1 MCVCVCV
8 LTLMSMYEVG
18 ICQRRAGCRVLFPEA
33 LVSNSWVLPDWQ
45 LPLCLE
51 TDWRLVACCL
61 PHLFLSHPHTCDQSV
76 IEALQSR
83 CFLILNSPSW
93 GSVKPIG
100 QRPFLSFELSLFE
113 TLGIKLNK

>member
-1 MCVCVCV
+1 MSETGRLPCVVPRGTGV
-8 LTLMSMYEVG
+8 QQLGLTRLAAPAMPG
-18 ICQRRAGCRVLFPEA
+18 DR
-33 LVSNSWVLPDWQ
+33 
-45 LPLCLE
+45 LE
-51 TDWRLVACCL
+51 TGGL
-61 PHLFLSHPHTCDQSV
+61 PHLFLSHPHTCDPGV

>member
-51 TDWRLVACCL
+51 TDWRLVACPTSFSL
-61 PHLFLSHPHTCDQSV
+61 TPTHVIRVLLKPYRAGVSLS
-76 IEALQSR
+76 
-83 CFLILNSPSW
+83 
-93 GSVKPIG
+93 
-100 QRPFLSFELSLFE
+100 
-113 TLGIKLNK
+113 